1 MPKVRSCFIL
11 KYISICLNSI
21 FKNLM
26 YCPAFKQSPLL
37 CWKDTE
43 ENYLMNNRLNFHM
56 IFLKAVVFELTFFVY
71 HILFNSECTSFST
84 VHRKW
89 RSVHQQKH
97 AAYLDLGVRWYCQQQ
112 IHVLSHRINVWE
124 MSMYFELRN

>member
-56 IFLKAVVFELTFFVY
+56 IYLKAVVFELTFFVY

-89 RSVHQQKH
+89 RFVHP
-97 AAYLDLGVRWYCQQQ
+97 LSRFGSEMICLIYCQQQ

>member
-1 MPKVRSCFIL
+1 MPKVQSFFIL
-11 KYISICLNSI
+11 KYISIYLNSI

-26 YCPAFKQSPLL
+26 YCPAFKQSPLS

-56 IFLKAVVFELTFFVY
+56 IYLKAVVFELTFFVY

-84 VHRKW
+84 VPRKW
-89 RSVHQQKH
+89 RFVHQQKH
-97 AAYLDLGVRWYCQQQ
+97 APYLEMICLIYCQQQ
-112 IHVLSHRINVWE
+112 ILSHRINVWE